1 MTDRSCV
8 VTATDRDFVTP
19 TEVMLRSLDSNY
31 SGTDKLDVYVMVPER
46 MQNWE
51 FAGTKFA
58 NLNIIIAVP
67 EETSTEEFADATRPI
82 YEGHRLSNISMYRFF
97 IADVARD
104 YQKAIYIDSDC
115 IIARDIAPLLEYSL
129 VTPVAAFP
137 ETHLELADNNTFKDA
152 SYFNSGVMVL
162 DLRWWR
168 SQRISGKLMK
178 TASTL
183 TDWTGNTDQDVLNV
197 VFRNN
202 WTPLPMSFNYL
213 INVYPNIEMKDPLVV
228 HWAGKQKPWLS
239 NCPDNKWKQ
248 LWKQYRTQSPTT
260 V

>member
-1 MTDRSCV
+1 MSTCV
-8 VTATDRDFVTP
+8 VVATDRDYVAP
-19 TEVMLRSLDSNY
+19 TEVMLRSLDANY
-31 SGTDKLDVYVMVPER
+31 HGSKQLDVYVLVPER
-46 MQNWE
+46 MKNWE
-51 FAGTKFA
+51 FSGTKFN
-58 NLNIIIAVP
+58 NLNLIITVP

-82 YEGHRLSNISMYRFF
+82 YEGHRISNTSMYRFF

-129 VTPVAAFP
+129 VAPVAAFP
-137 ETHLELADNNTFKDA
+137 ETQIELADNKTFKDA

-162 DLRWWR
+162 DLKWWR
-168 SQRISGKLMK
+168 IQRVSRKLMK

-183 TDWTGNTDQDVLNV
+183 TDWTNNTDQDVLNV

-248 LWKQYRTQSPTT
+248 LWKQYRMQSPTT
-260 V
+260 T